1 VEGDVVALHSFY
13 SNTAQDLRNQRK
25 SRATFGCGPRSGCA
39 VEKPKMT
46 TLFQTTIEHLLKS
59 HKLLENFQKQDSFH
73 VRFEKTGYQPLVIER
88 HGDMISVAH
97 YFEQNGDLIA
107 DPDVE
112 LHYPSWVPTAIT
124 QAFFGYRQKFI
135 ERDGK
140 TYFDTRFDRE
150 VSSFLSMWARNIKA
164 QGWAEG
170 GRVHHDE
177 QS

>member
-1 VEGDVVALHSFY
+1 M
-13 SNTAQDLRNQRK
+13 
-25 SRATFGCGPRSGCA
+25 
-39 VEKPKMT
+39 EKPKMT
-46 TLFQTTIEHLLKS
+46 TLFQIAIEHLLTS
-59 HKLLENFQKQDSFH
+59 HNLLEDFQTKDSFH

-88 HGDMISVAH
+88 HGDLISVAH

-140 TYFDTRFDRE
+140 TYVDTRFDRE
-150 VSSFLSMWARNIKA
+150 VSSLLSMWARNIKA

-177 QS
+177 QP

>member
-1 VEGDVVALHSFY
+1 
-13 SNTAQDLRNQRK
+13 
-25 SRATFGCGPRSGCA
+25 
-39 VEKPKMT
+39 MT
-46 TLFQTTIEHLLKS
+46 ILFQETIEHLLKT
-59 HKLLENFQKQDSFH
+59 HDLLDAFQSQGSFH
-73 VRFEKTGYQPLVIER
+73 VRFEKPGYQPLVIER

-124 QAFFGYRQKFI
+124 QAFFGYRTKFF
-135 ERDGK
+135 EQDGK
-140 TYFDTRFDRE
+140 TYVDTRFHKQ
-150 VSSFLSMWARNIKA
+150 VSEFLTMWARNIKA

-170 GRVHHDE
+170 GKVHHDD

>member
-1 VEGDVVALHSFY
+1 
-13 SNTAQDLRNQRK
+13 
-25 SRATFGCGPRSGCA
+25 
-39 VEKPKMT
+39 MT

-59 HKLLENFQKQDSFH
+59 HNLLESFQTQETFH
-73 VRFEKTGYQPLVIER
+73 VRFDKPGYQRLVIER

-97 YFEQNGDLIA
+97 YFEQNGDLVA

-140 TYFDTRFDRE
+140 AYVDTRFHKQ
-150 VSSFLSMWARNIKA
+150 VSEFLTLWARNIKA

-170 GRVHHDE
+170 GRVHHDD
-177 QS
+177 QP

>member
-1 VEGDVVALHSFY
+1 MKIKPAAGKNNNKTETASCGLRSFY
-13 SNTAQDLRNQRK
+13 GET
-25 SRATFGCGPRSGCA
+25 
-39 VEKPKMT
+39 KMT
-46 TLFQTTIEHLLKS
+46 TLFQETIEHLLKA
-59 HKLLENFQKQDSFH
+59 HNLLDDFQSQDSFH

-88 HGDMISVAH
+88 HGEMISVAH

-112 LHYPSWVPTAIT
+112 LHYPSWVPTGIT
-124 QAFFGYRQKFI
+124 QAFFGYRAKFI

-140 TYFDTRFDRE
+140 TFVDTRFHQE

-170 GRVHHDE
+170 AKIVDTNP
-177 QS
+177 